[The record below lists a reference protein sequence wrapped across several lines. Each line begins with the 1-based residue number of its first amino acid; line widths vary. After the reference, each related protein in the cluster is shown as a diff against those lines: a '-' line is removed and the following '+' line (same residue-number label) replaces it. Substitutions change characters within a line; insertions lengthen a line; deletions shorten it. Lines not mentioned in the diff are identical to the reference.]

1 MTETEQN
8 KEISLERFT
17 LRKSAKLRHR
27 TLVQDLFQKG
37 KSVYSGPLRVTF
49 RAISL
54 KDLEA
59 SFRVCI
65 PDLMGPVQFM
75 ITVPKKKR
83 RHAVDRVLMRRRIR
97 EAFRL
102 QWHPL
107 RKMIQEDPSIR
118 TLSLAIVYM
127 DNENADMGCISSA
140 MGSALSKIRKK
151 LYPQPKGDD
160 IC

>member
-1 MTETEQN
+1 MTETEATTN
-8 KEISLERFT
+8 IPERLT

-27 TLVQDLFQKG
+27 TLVQELFHKG

-49 RAISL
+49 RALTEEEL
-54 KDLEA
+54 KG
-59 SFRVCI
+59 SFREKV

-102 QWHPL
+102 QWHAL
-107 RKMIQEDPSIR
+107 KQKIQGDPDIR

-127 DNENADMGCISSA
+127 DTVNAEMGAITA
-140 MGSALSKIRKK
+140 AVGSALSKVRKK
-151 LYPQPKGDD
+151 LYPQPKGDAD
-160 IC
+160 C